1 MNIEIPIMGYIITFL
16 FVFAIISLLR
26 LLFKFISALLSTPP
40 QKFILDNNAL
50 IYYGICISFLI
61 TVLFNII
68 T

>member
-1 MNIEIPIMGYIITFL
+1 MNIEIPILGYIITFL
-16 FVFAIISLLR
+16 FVFAIISLFR

-40 QKFILDNNAL
+40 EKFVMGNNAL
-50 IYYGICISFLI
+50 IYYGICLSFLI